1 MSPERESSPTSLR
14 RIGKPTLYGKRH
26 CLQVYSSVMTN
37 SAVRMGSK
45 LSADDRRV
53 QQTHLSYDVEDRLST
68 RTEEGMKTLLLDLPR
83 KRGREQVPLLDQKR
97 RRWTGTGILQLPTF
111 QSAWRKVKH
120 LLLME
125 SPYWHFYY
133 QWRHPTRYLSTR
145 KFYAIC
151 SNN

>member
-53 QQTHLSYDVEDRLST
+53 QQTHLSYDGEGRLST
-68 RTEEGMKTLLLDLPR
+68 LTEESMKNLLLDLPR

-97 RRWTGTGILQLPTF
+97 RR
-111 QSAWRKVKH
+111 
-120 LLLME
+120 
-125 SPYWHFYY
+125 
-133 QWRHPTRYLSTR
+133 
-145 KFYAIC
+145 
-151 SNN
+151 